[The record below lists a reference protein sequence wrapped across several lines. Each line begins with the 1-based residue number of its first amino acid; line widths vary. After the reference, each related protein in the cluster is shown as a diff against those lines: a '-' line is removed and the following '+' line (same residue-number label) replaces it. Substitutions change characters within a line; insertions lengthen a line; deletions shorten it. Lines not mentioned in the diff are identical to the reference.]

1 MSSPQHVGDVVDLV
15 RLPTV
20 LDLVV
25 TLLMGLEQ
33 VMHAHL
39 WEYVLEGWL
48 PAWLGFLERW
58 TASKEFL
65 VLFFISIKNPITI
78 GRKLLLVVRF
88 WLCPKTEQN
97 LNRTEEN

>member
-33 VMHAHL
+33 VIHAHL

-48 PAWLGFLERW
+48 PGLGFLKGEQPARN
-58 TASKEFL
+58 FL
-65 VLFFISIKNPITI
+65 FCSSSA
-78 GRKLLLVVRF
+78 
-88 WLCPKTEQN
+88 
-97 LNRTEEN
+97 